1 MIEDITVRYL
11 ESFKDKRPKEP
22 ILIEGLP
29 GIGQV
34 GKLVAEYMIHLLGA
48 EKIGE
53 IHSIYFPPQVI
64 LEENGLAR
72 LARNELFLYHTEEK
86 DIIFLVGDHQSTSN
100 EGHYILADQYC
111 EIAEEL
117 NVKRIYTL
125 GGFGVGHL
133 VNEPRV
139 LGAVNRAE
147 LREEIEAA
155 GVTFNRDEP
164 GGGIIGAA
172 GLMLGLSA
180 QRGIDAVCLMGE
192 TSGYIVDPM
201 AAASVLAVLS
211 KLTGVP
217 VDPTRLNDRAAEMEK
232 VIESMVEGGKGK
244 GRGTELYR
252 VRNRG
257 SLALHRVISCISC
270 VPEPD
275 YFCKNAIIS
284 SISGTECTG

>member
-1 MIEDITVRYL
+1 MIEDITVHYL
-11 ESFKDKRPKEP
+11 GNFREKRPVDP

-34 GKLVAEYMIHLLGA
+34 GKLVAEYMIHQLGA

-64 LEENGLAR
+64 LDENGLAR
-72 LARNELFLYHTEEK
+72 LARNELYLYHTDEK
-86 DIIFLVGDHQSTSN
+86 DIVFLVGDHQSTSN
-100 EGHYILADQYC
+100 EGHYLLADQYC

-117 NVKRIYTL
+117 KVTRIYTL

-133 VNEPRV
+133 VNVPRV
-139 LGAVNRAE
+139 LGAINRAE

-155 GVTFNRDEP
+155 GVTFTRDEP
-164 GGGIIGAA
+164 GGGIVGAA
-172 GLMLGLSA
+172 GLMLALSA

-201 AAASVLAVLS
+201 AAASVLSVLS
-211 KLTGVP
+211 RLAGVP

-232 VIESMVEGGKGK
+232 VIESMVEGEKSK
-244 GRGTELYR
+244 DEELSYI
-252 VRNRG
+252 G
-257 SLALHRVISCISC
+257 
-270 VPEPD
+270 
-275 YFCKNAIIS
+275 
-284 SISGTECTG
+284 

>member
-11 ESFKDKRPKEP
+11 DNFKDKRPTEP

-34 GKLVAEYMIHLLGA
+34 GKLVAEYMIQQLGA

-53 IHSIYFPPQVI
+53 IHSIYLPPQVI

-72 LARNELFLYHTEEK
+72 LARNELYFCHSEARDL
-86 DIIFLVGDHQSTSN
+86 IFLVGDHQSASN
-100 EGHYILADQYC
+100 EGHYILADFYC

-117 NVKRIYTL
+117 KVKRIYTL

-133 VNEPRV
+133 VDQPRV

-155 GVTFNRDEP
+155 GVTFERAEP
-164 GGGIIGAA
+164 GGGIVGAA
-172 GLMLGLSA
+172 GLMLGFA
-180 QRGIDAVCLMGE
+180 APRGIDAVCLMGE

-201 AAASVLAVLS
+201 AAASVLAILS
-211 KLTGVP
+211 NLIGVP
-217 VDPTRLNDRAAEMEK
+217 VDLTKLNDRAAEMEK
-232 VIESMVEGGKGK
+232 VIENLVESEQAKNE
-244 GRGTELYR
+244 ELSYI
-252 VRNRG
+252 G
-257 SLALHRVISCISC
+257 
-270 VPEPD
+270 
-275 YFCKNAIIS
+275 
-284 SISGTECTG
+284 

>member
-1 MIEDITVRYL
+1 MIEDITVHYL
-11 ESFKDKRPKEP
+11 ENFKDKRPADP

-34 GKLVAEYMIHLLGA
+34 GKLVAEYMIHQLGA

-64 LEENGLAR
+64 LDENGLAR

-86 DIIFLVGDHQSTSN
+86 DIVFLIGDHQSTSN
-100 EGHYILADQYC
+100 EGHYLLADQYC

-117 NVKRIYTL
+117 SVRRIYTL

-139 LGAVNRAE
+139 LGAINRE
-147 LREEIEAA
+147 GLREEIEAA

-164 GGGIIGAA
+164 GGGIVGAA

-192 TSGYIVDPM
+192 TSGYLVDPM
-201 AAASVLAVLS
+201 AAASVLAILT
-211 KLTGVP
+211 KLIDVP
-217 VDPTRLNDRAAEMEK
+217 VDLTRLNERASEMEN
-232 VIESMVEGGKGK
+232 VIEGLVEGEKLQK
-244 GRGTELYR
+244 DEELSYI
-252 VRNRG
+252 G
-257 SLALHRVISCISC
+257 
-270 VPEPD
+270 
-275 YFCKNAIIS
+275 
-284 SISGTECTG
+284 